1 MLRVEPLLN
10 YRFSLTVSGFISDVD
25 CGFMEVSGFSS
36 KLNGEKYK
44 EGGTNTYDI
53 FLPTGIERG
62 NLVAKRGVIRGSLM
76 IDWIKT
82 SLNTFTFEPMPIIVT
97 LWGDNRTPNVVWTF
111 LNAYPVSLSTSNLDA
126 GSRGS
131 AEVLVDTIEFRHEG
145 CLRVDP

>member
-1 MLRVEPLLN
+1 MIRVEPLLN

-53 FLPTGIERG
+53 FLPTGIEWG

-97 LWGDNRTPNVVWTF
+97 LWGDNRKPDVVWTF

-145 CLRVDP
+145 CLSVDP

>member
-1 MLRVEPLLN
+1 
-10 YRFSLTVSGFISDVD
+10 
-25 CGFMEVSGFSS
+25 
-36 KLNGEKYK
+36 
-44 EGGTNTYDI
+44 
-53 FLPTGIERG
+53 
-62 NLVAKRGVIRGSLM
+62 
-76 IDWIKT
+76 
-82 SLNTFTFEPMPIIVT
+82 MPIIVT

>member
-53 FLPTGIERG
+53 FLPTGIEWG

>member
-1 MLRVEPLLN
+1 MLRVEHLLN

-53 FLPTGIERG
+53 FLPTGIEWG

-97 LWGDNRTPNVVWTF
+97 LWGDNRTPDVVWTF

>member
-53 FLPTGIERG
+53 FLPTGIEWG
-62 NLVAKRGVIRGSLM
+62 NLVAKRGVISGSLM

-97 LWGDNRTPNVVWTF
+97 LRGDNRTPDVVWTF

>member
-1 MLRVEPLLN
+1 
-10 YRFSLTVSGFISDVD
+10 
-25 CGFMEVSGFSS
+25 
-36 KLNGEKYK
+36 
-44 EGGTNTYDI
+44 
-53 FLPTGIERG
+53 
-62 NLVAKRGVIRGSLM
+62 M

-97 LWGDNRTPNVVWTF
+97 LWGDNRTPDVVWTF